1 MFFQW
6 ITIIIIIIYLGKIRL
21 LLGKKKRVELK
32 WKRDQKCKTE
42 EEENG
47 EDEVEKMEEN
57 EEDNGYLESIIS
69 DVRSSSPKGIRH
81 HVI

>member
-1 MFFQW
+1 M
-6 ITIIIIIIYLGKIRL
+6 
-21 LLGKKKRVELK
+21 K

-69 DVRSSSPKGIRH
+69 DVRSSSPKGIRY